1 MNGVVKDPI
10 VLQAL
15 LHHKKRLQRT
25 LQMVSLYKCRTLSEL
40 VIALQK
46 DLDSV
51 EAQIK
56 EETK

>member
-1 MNGVVKDPI
+1 MNGVVENSLKFQ
-10 VLQAL
+10 VLQS
-15 LHHKKRLQRT
+15 HKKRLQRT
-25 LQMVSLYKCRTLSEL
+25 LQMVSLYKVRTLSDL

-51 EAQIK
+51 EARIK